1 MGEARQRAVG
11 AECCTR
17 KPHPMN
23 EGRHNASQRVGRR
36 VRRVSVMAENTC
48 VLIGGEILL

>member
-48 VLIGGEILL
+48 VLIGG